1 MFGPMPDETHPMKGF
16 PQICYIKNT
25 IKSPD
30 IIVGDYTYYDDPAG
44 SENFENKNVLYH
56 FPFIGDKLVIGKFCA
71 IAKDVKFIMNGAN
84 HLLGGFSTY
93 PFYIFGNGWE
103 DSAPK
108 PGELPYRG
116 DTVVGNDVWLGFD
129 SLIMPGI
136 KIGDGAIIAAK
147 SVVTKDIG
155 PYEIHGGNPARLIK
169 ARFDD
174 NTIKR
179 LLALAWWDWPADK
192 ITKNLEFIVRGDI
205 TALKKVY

>member
-25 IKSPD
+25 IKNPD

-116 DTVVGNDVWLGFD
+116 DTVVGNDVWLGYD
-129 SLIMPGI
+129 SLIMPGV

-155 PYEIHGGNPARLIK
+155 PYEIHGGNPARLVK
-169 ARFDD
+169 TRFDD